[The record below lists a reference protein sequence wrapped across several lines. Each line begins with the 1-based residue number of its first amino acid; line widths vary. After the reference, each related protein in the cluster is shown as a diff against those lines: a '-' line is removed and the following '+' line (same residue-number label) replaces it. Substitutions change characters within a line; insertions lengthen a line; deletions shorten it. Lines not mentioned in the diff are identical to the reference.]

1 MGRTLVVGAVP
12 IVGDAGGS
20 LGLFIGWGRIQHP
33 VAVIVQVRWL
43 QAAWGRGP
51 AVEEEDVHG
60 EFGSRRLRFALLL
73 QYVSNIV
80 AFGGCFKNL
89 PCGTTRRQQAVSDKI
104 LDRLLPYRY

>member
-20 LGLFIGWGRIQHP
+20 LGLFIGWGRIQHL

-51 AVEEEDVHG
+51 AGEEQDFHLLSPAPNSLR
-60 EFGSRRLRFALLL
+60 SRVWPSRFLISTA
-73 QYVSNIV
+73 I
-80 AFGGCFKNL
+80 FGGFFVK
-89 PCGTTRRQQAVSDKI
+89 VS
-104 LDRLLPYRY
+104 RT